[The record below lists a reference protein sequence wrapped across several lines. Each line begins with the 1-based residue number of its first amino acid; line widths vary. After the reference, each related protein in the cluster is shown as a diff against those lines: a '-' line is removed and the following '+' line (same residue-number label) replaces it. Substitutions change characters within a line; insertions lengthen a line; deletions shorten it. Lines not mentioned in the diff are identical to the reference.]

1 MAAFSK
7 EDQESFCVLLAA
19 VDKETNESWDWFC
32 GILFNDLKVGDGE
45 GWVIISDQQKE
56 ILNAVQNWIPRAE
69 HRNCARTHTPSVLY

>member
-45 GWVIISDQQKE
+45 GWVIISDQQK
-56 ILNAVQNWIPRAE
+56 
-69 HRNCARTHTPSVLY
+69 VLSTCCPLTECELYVMC